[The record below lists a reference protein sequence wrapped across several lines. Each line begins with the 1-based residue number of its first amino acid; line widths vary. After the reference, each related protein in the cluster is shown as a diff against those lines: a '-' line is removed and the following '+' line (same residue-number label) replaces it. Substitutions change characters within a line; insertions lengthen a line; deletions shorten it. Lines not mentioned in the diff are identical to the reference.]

1 MRGGNMARKHGSLAY
16 VGEHVP
22 TSDLL
27 EKKMRKRLQLKN
39 LILTK
44 FRNKYSVL
52 MSSDDDINTF
62 IQKEVDQLFALE
74 LFDERDL
81 VQVDRNIRAQ
91 IDKSNEHTLQK
102 SKTPLINRNSNGNDV
117 RSQDDLFKTA

>member
-1 MRGGNMARKHGSLAY
+1 MRGGNMARKYGSLGHA
-16 VGEHVP
+16 GEHVP

-27 EKKMRKRLQLKN
+27 EKKMKKRLQLKN

-44 FRNKYSVL
+44 FRNKYCVL
-52 MSSDDDINTF
+52 MSSDDSVNTF
-62 IQKEVDQLFALE
+62 IQTEVDQLFDLE

-91 IDKSNEHTLQK
+91 IEKSSEL
-102 SKTPLINRNSNGNDV
+102 SL
-117 RSQDDLFKTA
+117 